1 MFEVCVS
8 VLNKFLQ
15 NKSLDSESINE
26 SIETVTILESSSTS
40 SFLLPVLLLSFL
52 EFQFDFYSYYSK
64 IFTPLLAWWTNK
76 TTYFDK
82 VIITFESNLGGN

>member
-8 VLNKFLQ
+8 VLNKSLQ
-15 NKSLDSESINE
+15 NKSLDSGSINE

-52 EFQFDFYSYYSK
+52 EFQFGFYSYYSK
-64 IFTPLLAWWTNK
+64 IFTPLLAWWVNK

-82 VIITFESNLGGN
+82 VIIAQGSNLGGN